1 MSLSLPEGRQH
12 LVSLVRQSGDVIHVA
27 DAARILGVD
36 GSLAAKKLARWT
48 KQGWFR
54 RVGRGA
60 YLPASLDSLGSE
72 HVLDD
77 PWVLVPA
84 LFSPAYVGGRAAA
97 QHWDLTEQIFND
109 VVVFTSNAVREKSQ
123 IRHGVPFTITHIDES
138 RMFGTVAVWRG
149 NSKVLVSDPHRTI
162 IDMLNDPMIGGGI
175 QQVSD
180 CLAEYCKRA
189 DRDDKKLIAYAEK
202 LGNGA
207 VFKRLG
213 FLVERREDAS
223 DLTAACAARLT
234 KGNAR
239 LDPTLESPR
248 LISRWRLWVPSFWVG
263 RHD

>member
-1 MSLSLPEGRQH
+1 
-12 LVSLVRQSGDVIHVA
+12 VRQSGDVIHVA

-109 VVVFTSNAVREKSQ
+109 VVV
-123 IRHGVPFTITHIDES
+123 
-138 RMFGTVAVWRG
+138 GTVAVWRG

-162 IDMLNDPMIGGGI
+162 IDMLNDPRIGGGI

-180 CLAEYCKRA
+180 CLAEYFKRP
-189 DRDDKKLIAYAEK
+189 DRDDKRLISYAEK

-213 FLVERREDAS
+213 FLVEGRD
-223 DLTAACAARLT
+223 DTFGLIAACAQRLT

-248 LISRWRLWVPSFWVG
+248 LISRWKLWVPSFWVS

>member
-1 MSLSLPEGRQH
+1 MSLSLPEGRQR

-27 DAARILGVD
+27 DAARILEMD
-36 GSLAAKKLARWT
+36 RSDAAKQLARWT

-84 LFSPAYVGGRAAA
+84 LFSPAYVGGRTAA

-109 VVVFTSNAVREKSQ
+109 VAVFTSNAVREKSQ
-123 IRHGVPFTITHIDES
+123 IRHGVPFTITHVDDS
-138 RMFGTVAVWRG
+138 RLFGTVAVWRG
-149 NSKVLVSDPHRTI
+149 SSKVLVSDPHRTI
-162 IDMLNDPMIGGGI
+162 IDMLDNPTVGGGI
-175 QQVSD
+175 QHVSD
-180 CLAEYCKRA
+180 CLTEYFKRPDRA
-189 DRDDKKLIAYAEK
+189 DQKLVAYAER

-213 FLVERREDAS
+213 FLVEGRDDTL
-223 DLTAACAARLT
+223 DLMTACAARLT

-248 LISRWRLWVPSFWVG
+248 LISRWKLWVPSFWMG

>member
-1 MSLSLPEGRQH
+1 MSPSLPEGRQH

-48 KQGWFR
+48 KQGWLR

-109 VVVFTSNAVREKSQ
+109 VVVFTSNTVREKSQ
-123 IRHGVPFTITHIDES
+123 
-138 RMFGTVAVWRG
+138 
-149 NSKVLVSDPHRTI
+149 I
-162 IDMLNDPMIGGGI
+162 IDMLNDPTIGGGI

-180 CLAEYCKRA
+180 CLAEYFKRP
-189 DRDDKKLIAYAEK
+189 DREDKRLIAYADK

-213 FLVERREDAS
+213 FLAEGRDDTS
-223 DLTAACAARLT
+223 DLLSACAQRLT

-239 LDPTLESPR
+239 LDPTLESRR
-248 LISRWRLWVPSFWVG
+248 LISRWKLWVPSFWVG